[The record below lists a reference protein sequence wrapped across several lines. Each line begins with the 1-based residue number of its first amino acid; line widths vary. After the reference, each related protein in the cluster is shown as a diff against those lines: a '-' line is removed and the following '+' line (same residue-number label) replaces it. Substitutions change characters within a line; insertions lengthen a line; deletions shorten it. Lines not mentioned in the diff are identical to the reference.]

1 MEHILHRQKPNQI
14 QQLTPQKRA
23 TVGLFFHKMY
33 IQCLLYVTH
42 YKIPIHPIT
51 FVYMLMICSQHTP
64 WFHGRWLDCCP
75 TYRFHHATT
84 FCRHFLFIFF
94 LFYFWCAVVI
104 VFRIFNVCESRN
116 KTLPTTAS
124 CTYFFPYFFS
134 AKFFFSP
141 RAFHPLFK
149 WMMQDTHKGAMHA
162 SRISHQHISPT
173 AIPVIL
179 LLAVNATR

>member
-94 LFYFWCAVVI
+94 FYF
-104 VFRIFNVCESRN
+104 
-116 KTLPTTAS
+116 
-124 CTYFFPYFFS
+124 
-134 AKFFFSP
+134 
-141 RAFHPLFK
+141 
-149 WMMQDTHKGAMHA
+149 
-162 SRISHQHISPT
+162 ISG
-173 AIPVIL
+173 VL
-179 LLAVNATR
+179 LLLCSEYLMYVNHVTKRYRRLLRAHIFFRTSFLPSSSSLRGLSTHYSSG